1 MLIKL
6 KNKDTLIVDQ
16 FKFKCSIGK
25 NGLKKHKIEGDK
37 CTPIGIFNI
46 NKLYYRKDRV
56 KLGNLAIKKKIIKK
70 TMGWSDDSKNKT
82 YNKEIKIKKNIHHEK
97 LFRKDYKY
105 DYLLA
110 LDYNKKNIPYKG
122 SAIFLHLTKDYK
134 PTKGCITIK
143 KKDFEILLKVI
154 EKKKKIKIK
163 IS

>member
-25 NGLKKHKIEGDK
+25 NGLKKHKIEGDEF
-37 CTPIGIFNI
+37 TPVGIFNI
-46 NKLYYRKDRV
+46 TKLYYRKDRV
-56 KLGNLAIKKKIIKK
+56 ELPNIAINKKIIRR
-70 TMGWSDDSKNKT
+70 TMGWSDDSKSKT
-82 YNKEIKIKKNIHHEK
+82 YNKEIKIKKKIHHEK

-105 DYLLA
+105 DYLLV
-110 LDYNKKNIPYKG
+110 LDYNKKSTPYKG

-134 PTKGCITIK
+134 PTKGCITIQ